1 MLTRPALDCSS
12 PPRPCC
18 SGVARRCAVATHM
31 HAMGTHE
38 NAFAEPPV
46 LDHRPMSNVSWSLD
60 IDGVAVEDVFAFMAS
75 LENLAAWHPLVRG
88 AVRWQSHVSPLVPD
102 TRPVGVGTTYRL
114 LFCGALADLMRCRVH
129 AYEPPYYVEWHCQGA
144 LRTLRLAVGVST
156 PSEGTVRVQVRWA
169 WVWRGWRRVPGVAR
183 AAHRAAYAVA
193 DAARDGLERCLEH
206 FKRGTVHVPPRQVAV
221 TDAEE
226 AAAPGG

>member
-1 MLTRPALDCSS
+1 
-12 PPRPCC
+12 
-18 SGVARRCAVATHM
+18 M

-38 NAFAEPPV
+38 NAFIEPPV
-46 LDHRPMSNVSWSLD
+46 FDHRPMSHVGWTLT
-60 IDGVAVEDVFAFMAS
+60 IDQAAADDVFGFMAN

-88 AVRWQSHVSPLVPD
+88 AVRWQHDVSPLVPD

-114 LFCGALADLMRCRVH
+114 LFGPGPLADLMRCRVA
-129 AYEPPYYVEWHCQGA
+129 AYEPPLYVEWHCQGA

-156 PSEGTVRVQVRWA
+156 PSEGMVRVQVRWA

-193 DAARDGLERCLEH
+193 TSARDALERCLQH
-206 FKRGTVHVPPRQVAV
+206 LKRQHVCVHAPPQQVAV
-221 TDAEE
+221 TDVEE